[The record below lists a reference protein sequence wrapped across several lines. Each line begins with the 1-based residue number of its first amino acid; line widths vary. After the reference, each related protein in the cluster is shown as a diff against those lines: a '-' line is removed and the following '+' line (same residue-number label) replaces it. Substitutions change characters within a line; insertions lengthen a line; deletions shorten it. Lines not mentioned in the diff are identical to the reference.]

1 MYWLAWI
8 GKAKVWP
15 VNTNLVGTVTMKC
28 LLGSACIYFVLVA
41 SGSAEKVDQR
51 DFSIDTFRPTPNE
64 VRLAEKR
71 VHAYWTKHQA
81 EYAANTRYLAVEAA
95 AIFPAEVQDWSD
107 FWG

>member
-41 SGSAEKVDQR
+41 SGSAETVDQR
-51 DFSIDTFRPTPNE
+51 DFSIDTFQPTP
-64 VRLAEKR
+64 K
-71 VHAYWTKHQA
+71 
-81 EYAANTRYLAVEAA
+81 
-95 AIFPAEVQDWSD
+95 
-107 FWG
+107 